1 MTRHIAIS
9 LLAGTLFF
17 ALARSRTEPPPPEVD
32 GRQALTDSQPERR
45 LPMTEMTFHQ
55 FEAAVAKSSI
65 VLLPVG
71 SIEEHGPHLP
81 LATDSII
88 ATSQLLEVQ
97 EYLRSRGVETIVGPV
112 LNVGITTDA
121 ADWSRD
127 GTYIYPGSLTVSADT
142 LVLLYLDLIRS
153 LRDNGLRRV
162 FIYSGHFGPRHIR
175 TVARIAEEAARKI
188 SGARVQALI
197 ESDLV
202 ARLALRPGPSLLS
215 IERGRNFELLS
226 RLLGQGAET
235 PTSTHADGAETS
247 LMLYWRPDLVRR
259 GYQQLEPAVSS
270 RFFEAYRTGNREKNP
285 SGMGGF
291 PLGQASSAVGK
302 QICEDRARRMGDTIL
317 RAFVD
322 APSPR

>member
-1 MTRHIAIS
+1 MRNATICIATSVMIVGLCQPQSATRLNEHSGQAIS
-9 LLAGTLFF
+9 D
-17 ALARSRTEPPPPEVD
+17 V
-32 GRQALTDSQPERR
+32 QPGRR
-45 LPMTEMTFHQ
+45 LAMPEMTFPEL
-55 FEAAVAKSSI
+55 EAAAGKTGI
-65 VLLPVG
+65 VLLPIG

-121 ADWSRD
+121 GDWSRD

-142 LVLLYLDLIRS
+142 FVALYVDVIRS
-153 LRDNGLRRV
+153 LRDSGLRRV
-162 FIYSGHFGPRHIR
+162 FLYSGHFGPRHVR
-175 TVARIAEEAARKI
+175 AVARIADEASRRI
-188 SGARVQALI
+188 SGVKVQALI

-202 ARLALRPGPSLLS
+202 VRLALRPGPSLLS
-215 IERGRNFELLS
+215 IDRGRNFELLS
-226 RLLGQGAET
+226 KLLGQGSET
-235 PTSTHADGAETS
+235 PTTTHADGAETS

-259 GYQQLEPAVSS
+259 GYQQLEPATSS
-270 RFFEAYRTGNREKNP
+270 RFFDAYRSGNREKNP

-291 PLGQASSAVGK
+291 PLSQASSAVGK
-302 QICEDRARRMGDTIL
+302 EICEDRARRMGDTIL